1 MISVIMPV
9 YNSEKYLEVA
19 IKSILNQTFSKF
31 EFLIMND
38 FSTDD
43 SISII
48 NRYKKLDKRIRV
60 FSFKKKMG
68 LIKLLN
74 FSLEKA
80 NYNYLARMDS
90 DDISHKNR
98 LKTQLNYLLENP
110 KVGVVGSYVKI
121 IDSKGALKKFWKYPN
136 TNADIKK
143 HLVYESC
150 IPHPASMMNAK
161 YVKAVGGYREIAE
174 LVEDY
179 DLWTR
184 LSCVCEM
191 ANIPRFLFSYR
202 EHKSSSSYKQK
213 RKQIINKEF
222 VRYNYKYIQDNLDLI
237 STNKVAIL
245 NKKTLSKL
253 TNNYFSA
260 QFALDT
266 IKLDYKNNK
275 IQYFIIFL
283 FFIMRNPL
291 YAVHKFILIFKRSLY
306 Y

>member
-9 YNSEKYLEVA
+9 YNAEKYLEVA
-19 IKSILNQTFSKF
+19 IKSILNQTYSKF
-31 EFLIMND
+31 EFLILND

-48 NRYKKLDKRIRV
+48 NRYKKLDNRIRV

-68 LIKLLN
+68 LVKLLN
-74 FSLEKA
+74 FSLNKA
-80 NYNYLARMDS
+80 NYKYLARMDS
-90 DDISHKNR
+90 DDISHENR
-98 LKTQLNYLLENP
+98 LKIQLNYLLKNP
-110 KVGVVGSYVKI
+110 KVGVVGSFVKI
-121 IDSKGALKKFWKYPN
+121 IDNKGVLKKLWKYPV

-143 HLVYESC
+143 HLAYESC
-150 IPHPASMMNAK
+150 IPHPATMMNAK

-191 ANIPRFLFSYR
+191 ANIPYFLFSYR

-213 RKQIINKEF
+213 RKQVLNREF
-222 VRYNYKYIQDNLDLI
+222 VRYNYKYLQNNSDLI
-237 STNKVAIL
+237 SVNKIAVL
-245 NKKTLSKL
+245 NKKTVSKL

-266 IKLDYKNNK
+266 IKLDYKNKK
-275 IQYFIIFL
+275 IQYLINFF
-283 FFIMRNPL
+283 FFITRNPS
-291 YAVHKFILIFKRSLY
+291 YAIDKFILFVKRNFY

>member
-121 IDSKGALKKFWKYPN
+121 IDSKGVLKKFWKYPN

-291 YAVHKFILIFKRSLY
+291 YAVHKFILIFKRNLY